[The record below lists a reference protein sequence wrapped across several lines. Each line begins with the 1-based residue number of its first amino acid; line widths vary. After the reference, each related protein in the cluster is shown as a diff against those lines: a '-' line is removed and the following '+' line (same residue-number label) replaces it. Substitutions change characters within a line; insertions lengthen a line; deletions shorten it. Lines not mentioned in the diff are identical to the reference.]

1 MTDLAIKLSGIVKSG
16 RRKTL
21 GPIDLDIPL
30 GHVVA
35 VVGPNGSGKSTLLHL
50 MMMTLQPDG
59 GTLEWFGQRYERTL
73 PIELKRKIAYV
84 PEAPMYEENQ
94 ATAEEAGGFRAHWYP
109 EWDGT
114 RFEELLNRF
123 GVPRGIKLS
132 KMSKGERRKF
142 EIAAALACRPK
153 LLLLDEPSS
162 GLDPF
167 AWREM
172 IGGLQTLLAEEEITI
187 LICTHIVD
195 EIKRLADYVV
205 LMRDGR
211 SYGMVEKDALQEC
224 FQEWWIRGGHE
235 EVRQLG
241 ALELEQGPDLMK
253 VLVNSSEA
261 EGLAHELPIEVLRR
275 RSIELEEAL
284 ELWMKGHLP
293 EELKWKRG
301 TL

>member
-1 MTDLAIKLSGIVKSG
+1 MTDLAVKLSGIVKSG
-16 RRKTL
+16 RRKTI
-21 GPIDLDIPL
+21 GPIDLDVPA

-35 VVGPNGSGKSTLLHL
+35 VVGPNGSGKSTLIHL
-50 MMMTLQPDG
+50 IMKAIQPDG
-59 GTLEWFGQRYERTL
+59 GTMEWFGQQHEQGL
-73 PIELKRKIAYV
+73 PIELKRMIAYV
-84 PEAPMYEENQ
+84 PEIPLYEENQ
-94 ATAEEAGGFRAHWYP
+94 ATAEEAGSFRAYWYP
-109 EWDGT
+109 DWDGT

-123 GVPRGIKLS
+123 DVPRGIKLS

-142 EIAAALACRPK
+142 EIAAALACHPK

-167 AWREM
+167 AWKEM
-172 IGGLQTLLAEEEITI
+172 LSGLRSLLAEEEITV
-187 LICTHIVD
+187 LLCTHIVD

-224 FQEWWIRGGHE
+224 FQEWWIRGGQA
-235 EVRQLG
+235 EVKQLG

-253 VLVNSSEA
+253 VLVNSAEA
-261 EGLAHELPIEVLRR
+261 ERLAAELPIEVLRR